1 MAETSTLSAR
11 VVAAHHQEDA
21 VVVEDLR
28 KTYPNGTEA
37 VKGVS
42 FRVRRGE
49 IFGILGP
56 NGAGKSTTIGVLGT
70 LVLPTSGKA
79 LVEGLDVLKH
89 RNEIRKL
96 MGFALQEAGVDEL
109 ATGREFLLLQGRLYG
124 VPKETI
130 RSRGEQLL
138 KLFELEGAGDQRI
151 KSYSGG
157 MKRRIDL
164 ASALIHLPKILF
176 LDEPTEGLDPRSR
189 VTTWNTLK
197 RLRTKLGTTILLST
211 HYMEEAEKLCDR
223 VAIIDQG
230 KIVVI
235 DTPANLRAAIGG
247 QSVILDFGPNDAA
260 QIAQA
265 EQALAKAGVATRIQ
279 RSGKDLTC
287 YVESAAAAAPKIL
300 RALDAAKIPP
310 TSLRIEQPTLN
321 DVYLKYTGR
330 RMEEA
335 EAKPAE
341 KAPAGGKKN

>member
-1 MAETSTLSAR
+1 M
-11 VVAAHHQEDA
+11 
-21 VVVEDLR
+21 EDLK

-37 VKGVS
+37 VKGIS

-56 NGAGKSTTIGVLGT
+56 NGAGKSTAIGVLGT
-70 LVLPTSGKA
+70 LVIPTSGKA
-79 LVEGLDVLKH
+79 FVNGLDVRTH
-89 RNEIRKL
+89 RNEIRQI

-109 ATGREFLLLQGRLYG
+109 ASGREFLMLQGRLYG
-124 VPKETI
+124 VPKSTI
-130 RSRGEQLL
+130 RSRSEQLL
-138 KLFELEGAGDQRI
+138 KLFELEEAGDKRI

-189 VTTWNTLK
+189 VTMWNTLK
-197 RLRTKLGTTILLST
+197 RLRSKLGTTIILST

-230 KIVVI
+230 RIVVI
-235 DTPANLRAAIGG
+235 DSPTNLRASIGG
-247 QSVILDFGPNDAA
+247 QSVVLDFGPDDPKQLVAA
-260 QIAQA
+260 
-265 EQALAKAGVATRIQ
+265 EKALATSGVAKRIQ
-279 RSGKDLTC
+279 RTPNDLTC
-287 YVESAAAAAPKIL
+287 YVDSAAASAPKIL
-300 RALDAAKIPP
+300 RILDAAKLPP
-310 TSLRIEQPTLN
+310 QSLRIEQPTLN

-335 EAKPAE
+335 EAKQAPNGGE
-341 KAPAGGKKN
+341 KK